1 MERGAESETVHEQ
14 FMKRAIALAR
24 RGMGR
29 VSPNPLVGAVLVKK
43 GRIVAEGYHL
53 YQKKNHAE
61 VVALERAGRQAA
73 GASLYLNLEPC
84 THQGR
89 TPPCVDRIVE
99 ARVAQVYVAVR
110 DPNPQVAA
118 KGVRRLRNQGIGVH
132 EGLCR
137 GEAILLNEKY
147 LHFMHRKRPFVLLK
161 LAMTLDGKIAT
172 GSGQSQWITGA
183 RARKEVHR
191 LRYEYDAILVGVN
204 TLLKDDPSLDV
215 RWTRSNSVIK
225 VVLDSRLRTP
235 TTAKLLNS
243 SDRVIIFCGRQAPKK
258 KFETLSEKATLI
270 RVAGKKGQLNW
281 KEVLAHLARLKI
293 TSLIIEGGAQIAA
306 SALHAGMVQKI
317 HFFYGPKILGG
328 SGLSGIA
335 DLGVGRLEEAIKLR
349 EVRLKRLAGDFAVEG
364 YVDTSEFPSSISGPG
379 P

>member
-1 MERGAESETVHEQ
+1 MERGDESETVHEG

-24 RGMGR
+24 RGVGR

-118 KGVRRLRNQGIGVH
+118 KGVQRLRKQGIGVH

-137 GEAILLNEKY
+137 DEALALNEKY
-147 LHFMHRKRPFVLLK
+147 FHFMQRKRPFVLLK

-215 RWTRSNSVIK
+215 RLTRSNSVIK
-225 VVLDSRLRTP
+225 VILDSSLRTP
-235 TTAKLLNS
+235 PKAKLLNS
-243 SDRVIIFCGRQAPKK
+243 SDRVIVFCGRQAPRK
-258 KFETLSEKATLI
+258 KFDTLSRKATLI
-270 RVAGKKGQLNW
+270 RVSGTKGQLNW

-293 TSLIIEGGAQIAA
+293 TSLMIEGGAQIAA

-317 HFFYGPKILGG
+317 HFFYGPKFVGG
-328 SGLSGIA
+328 SGLSGIG
-335 DLGVGRLEEAIKLR
+335 DLGVKRLEEAIKLSG
-349 EVRLKRLAGDFAVEG
+349 VRLKHLSGDFGVEA
-364 YVDTSEFPSSISGPG
+364 YVDFPALSPS
-379 P
+379 

>member
-1 MERGAESETVHEQ
+1 MERGDESETVHEG

-24 RGMGR
+24 RGVGR

-118 KGVRRLRNQGIGVH
+118 KGVQRLRKQGIGVH

-137 GEAILLNEKY
+137 GEALVLNEKY
-147 LHFMHRKRPFVLLK
+147 LHYMERKRPFVLLK

-183 RARKEVHR
+183 QARKEVHR
-191 LRYEYDAILVGVN
+191 LRYEYDALLVGVN

-215 RWTRSNSVIK
+215 RLTRSNSINKVI
-225 VVLDSRLRTP
+225 LDSSLRTP
-235 TTAKLLNS
+235 PKAKLFNS
-243 SDRVIIFCGRQAPKK
+243 SDRVILFCGRQAPKTR
-258 KFETLSEKATLI
+258 FETLSKKATLI
-270 RVAGKKGQLNW
+270 RVSGKKGQLNW

-293 TSLIIEGGAQIAA
+293 TSLIIEGGAQVAA
-306 SALHAGMVQKI
+306 SALHAGIIQKI

-328 SGLSGIA
+328 SGLSGIE
-335 DLGVGRLEEAIKLR
+335 DLGVSRLEEAIKLR
-349 EVRLKRLAGDFAVEG
+349 EVRLKRLAGDFGVEA
-364 YVDTSEFPSSISGPG
+364 YVDTSESSS
-379 P
+379 